1 MTAMKTTKKELTKK
15 IAELQA
21 QVDAM
26 PDEPSG
32 YWKPEYGYDYWSVD
46 NGFITVDCWTS
57 CRADLFRLS
66 QGNVFR
72 TKEEAKHHKKKLE
85 VLGKMRLAAM
95 EDIAENGELE
105 WGIHCKRQH
114 RLQYHH
120 KNKRWIVNSAGYV
133 QTPTTIYFKTEAA
146 AHKFCDDLGDELDVL
161 IGEVIVI

>member
-32 YWKPEYGYDYWSVD
+32 DWKPETGEEYWYVDIDGDAMSDYWKGRFS
-46 NGFITVDCWTS
+46 
-57 CRADLFRLS
+57 DLFLLS

-72 TKEEAKHHKKKLE
+72 TKEEAQHHRKKLD

-95 EDIAENGELE
+95 EDIAENG
-105 WGIHCKRQH
+105 K
-114 RLQYHH
+114 
-120 KNKRWIVNSAGYV
+120 
-133 QTPTTIYFKTEAA
+133 
-146 AHKFCDDLGDELDVL
+146 
-161 IGEVIVI
+161 